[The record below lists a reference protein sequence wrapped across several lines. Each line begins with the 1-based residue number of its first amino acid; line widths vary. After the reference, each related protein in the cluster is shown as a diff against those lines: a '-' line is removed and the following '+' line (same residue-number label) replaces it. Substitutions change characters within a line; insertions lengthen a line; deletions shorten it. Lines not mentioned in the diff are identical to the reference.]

1 MRVVTNEKLIER
13 NKRIAQILFFVSLA
27 ALGGSF
33 FLSGSLSAQAATYFQ
48 CLVLP
53 SMLILVVW
61 SVRMTNDCVRKPHP
75 WEAIPEGLKGI
86 GTDTV
91 MYNFLMPASYVL
103 VTSTGVFALVTRFQD
118 RPQKLV
124 GDKWEGHNSLLG
136 RLLAFMRQEQMGNP
150 ARDAQLRAKQTE
162 AFLQEI
168 LGDDKIRVQPLIVFI
183 HPNADVTIEGE
194 PTVPV
199 LYASA
204 EKKKNTL
211 KQYLKEAKKK
221 SYPTLSKTQIDELD
235 DVLLYAD

>member
-33 FLSGSLSAQAATYFQ
+33 FLSGSLTAQAATYFQ

-53 SMLILVVW
+53 SMMILVVW
-61 SVRMTNDCVRKPHP
+61 SVRMTNEWVRKPHP

-91 MYNFLMPASYVL
+91 MYNFLMPAAHVL
-103 VTSTGVFALVTRFQD
+103 VTSNGIFAIVTRFQD

-124 GDKWEGHNSLLG
+124 GDKWQGQNSLLG
-136 RLLAFMRQEQMGNP
+136 RLLAFMRQENMGNP
-150 ARDAQLRAKQTE
+150 AKEAQLRAKQTE
-162 AFLQEI
+162 VFLQEL
-168 LGDDKIRVQPLIVFI
+168 LGDDQIRVQPLIVFI
-183 HPNADVTIEGE
+183 HPNAEVTIEGE
-194 PTVPV
+194 PSVPV

-204 EKKKNTL
+204 DKKKNTL
-211 KQYLKEAKKK
+211 KQYLKDAKKQ
-221 SYPTLSKTQIDELD
+221 SHPTLSKAQIDALD